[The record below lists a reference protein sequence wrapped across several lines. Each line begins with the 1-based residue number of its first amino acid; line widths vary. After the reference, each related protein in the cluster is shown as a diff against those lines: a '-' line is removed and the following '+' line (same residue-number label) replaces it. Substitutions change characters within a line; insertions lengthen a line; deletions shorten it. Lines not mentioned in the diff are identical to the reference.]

1 MNTWS
6 ALISVAMQRNLTNF
20 STPWN
25 SKFVISATQVF
36 RDHALN
42 GVDQTKKK
50 GGNKICNFMTDFRL
64 TNYEK
69 IICKTYPELWFQ
81 EELGNDKFITAGP
94 CLAPCL
100 NNFFATC

>member
-1 MNTWS
+1 MAS
-6 ALISVAMQRNLTNF
+6 KSHVYEHLVCPDQRSHVEKLNEFFNPF
-20 STPWN
+20 WN

-64 TNYEK
+64 TNNEK
-69 IICKTYPELWFQ
+69 IICKTYPEPLV
-81 EELGNDKFITAGP
+81 LGRIRE
-94 CLAPCL
+94 
-100 NNFFATC
+100 